1 MGRKQRS
8 IVIVL
13 LAVMLMFCM
22 SVTAWAGTK
31 VLYVGQSYRVNV
43 SGNYKCSSTN
53 KRVVRVKGKKITAL
67 KAGTAYI
74 KGTRKVKGKKVVK
87 KIKIVVKNPYINK
100 KSATLTSGKQL
111 KLKLTGTTAVKWTS
125 SNKKIA
131 TVSSSGTVKAKSGGT
146 VKITATGKNKKKYTC
161 VIKVQVPQKKP
172 APTATPV
179 PTATPMPTP
188 TPVPKPNAYL
198 IGHRGFKSVAPENTF
213 ASFRMAVA
221 NGYRA
226 IETDVRFTSDKVPVL
241 LHNSTINKT
250 SNGKGYLSR
259 MTYEDVRS
267 YDFGSWMGEE
277 YAGEQIPNFKEFIVF
292 CRENQVHPYI
302 ELKKESSVKY
312 EDIQGLYEIVCTEGM
327 QQNVSWFS
335 FDYDYMLWMK
345 EIAPTADIGIVL
357 PGSENLGITEAVF
370 AKLENLKTGRN
381 TVFVSDYARK
391 ISPAALV
398 RCKAA
403 GIALVARDIASEEE
417 WYALDPYYRAAFAD
431 AV

>member
-1 MGRKQRS
+1 MSRKRRR
-8 IVIVL
+8 IMPL
-13 LAVMLMFCM
+13 FLTVMMIFCM
-22 SVTAWAGTK
+22 SVTAQAGSK
-31 VLYVGQSYRVNV
+31 VMYIGQTYRINV
-43 SGNYKCSSTN
+43 SGNYKWSSTN
-53 KRVVRVKGKKITAL
+53 KKIA
-67 KAGTAYI
+67 
-74 KGTRKVKGKKVVK
+74 KVKGKKVIPLKTGTTYIKGVRKVKHKTIVK
-87 KIKIVVKNPYINK
+87 KIKIVVKTPYINRK
-100 KSATLTSGKQL
+100 NASLVSGKQL

-125 SNKKIA
+125 SNKKVA
-131 TVSSSGTVKAKSGGT
+131 VVSTAGTVKGKNGGT
-146 VKITATGKNKKKYTC
+146 VTITATGKNKKKYTC
-161 VIKVQVPQKKP
+161 VIKVQAAQKKTEP
-172 APTATPV
+172 TVTPMPTATPS
-179 PTATPMPTP
+179 PTP

-198 IGHRGFKSVAPENTF
+198 IGHRGFKSAAPENTF

-241 LHNSTINKT
+241 LHNATINKT
-250 SNGKGYLSR
+250 SNGRGTLSK
-259 MTYEDVRS
+259 MTYEEVRT

-292 CRENQVHPYI
+292 CRTNQVHPYI
-302 ELKKESSVKY
+302 ELKKDSSTKY
-312 EDIQGLYEIVCTEGM
+312 EDIQGLYEIVCAEGM

-370 AKLENLKTGRN
+370 AKLENLKTGKN
-381 TVFVSDYARK
+381 TVFVSDYAGK

-403 GIALVARDIASEEE
+403 GIALVARDIASEAE

>member
-1 MGRKQRS
+1 MGRKQRRFL
-8 IVIVL
+8 VVVF
-13 LAVMLMFCM
+13 AVMLMFCM
-22 SVTAWAGTK
+22 SVTVWAGTK
-31 VLYVGQSYRVNV
+31 VLYVGQSYRINV
-43 SGNYKCSSTN
+43 SGSYKWSSTN
-53 KRVVRVKGKKITAL
+53 KRIVRVKGKKVTVL
-67 KAGTAYI
+67 KVGTAYI

-100 KSATLTSGKQL
+100 KSATLASGKQL
-111 KLKLTGTTAVKWTS
+111 KLKLTGTKAVKWTS

-131 TVSSSGTVKAKSGGT
+131 TVSSSGTVKAKSSGT
-146 VKITATGKNKKKYTC
+146 VRITATGKNKKKYTC
-161 VIKVQVPQKKP
+161 VIKVQAPQKK
-172 APTATPV
+172 AVPTAIPV
-179 PTATPMPTP
+179 PTATPTPSP
-188 TPVPKPNAYL
+188 TPVLKPNAYL

-241 LHNSTINKT
+241 LHNSTINRT
-250 SNGKGYLSR
+250 SNGSGYLSR

-277 YAGEQIPNFKEFIVF
+277 YAGEQIPNFREFIVF

-312 EDIQGLYEIVCTEGM
+312 EDIQGLYEIVCAEGM

-398 RCKAA
+398 RCKAE
-403 GIALVARDIASEEE
+403 GISLVARDITSEEE